1 MKEHILHT
9 KWGSIYYWTN
19 NLWQTDKP
27 TIFCLHGLTADH
39 TMFNQQFSFFNT
51 FYNMIIWDAPG
62 HGKSRPFAQFSMDIA
77 VEIIYSILQ
86 KHNISRF
93 IAIGQSYG
101 GYIAQAFM
109 CRYPNIIS
117 LFIGIGTS
125 PYGTD
130 YYSKMDFFLLRNMK
144 SIIKF
149 YPWRT
154 LKTAAAK
161 KAAVTK
167 DGYDNMIQMISIFSK
182 GEYSELLQQ
191 YYNAMMV
198 DNRNLHI
205 TCPVLIMIGEHD
217 NLGKVKEYCHKW
229 HKRTGFDLV
238 IIPHAGH
245 NANVDNPTEVNK
257 IINNFIKQSLH
268 T

>member
-9 KWGSIYYWTN
+9 KWGSIYYWAN

-109 CRYPNIIS
+109 CRYPDIIS
-117 LFIGIGTS
+117 LFIGIGTA

-149 YPWRT
+149 YPWKT
-154 LKTAAAK
+154 LKTAAPK
-161 KAAVTK
+161 KTPGTK
-167 DGYDNMIQMISIFSK
+167 KGNDKNKQKIKNFSK

>member
-1 MKEHILHT
+1 
-9 KWGSIYYWTN
+9 
-19 NLWQTDKP
+19 
-27 TIFCLHGLTADH
+27 
-39 TMFNQQFSFFNT
+39 
-51 FYNMIIWDAPG
+51 
-62 HGKSRPFAQFSMDIA
+62 
-77 VEIIYSILQ
+77 
-86 KHNISRF
+86 
-93 IAIGQSYG
+93 
-101 GYIAQAFM
+101 
-109 CRYPNIIS
+109 
-117 LFIGIGTS
+117 
-125 PYGTD
+125 
-130 YYSKMDFFLLRNMK
+130 
-144 SIIKF
+144 
-149 YPWRT
+149 
-154 LKTAAAK
+154 
-161 KAAVTK
+161 
-167 DGYDNMIQMISIFSK
+167 MIQMISIFSK

>member
-109 CRYPNIIS
+109 CRYPDIIS

-191 YYNAMMV
+191 
-198 DNRNLHI
+198 
-205 TCPVLIMIGEHD
+205 
-217 NLGKVKEYCHKW
+217 
-229 HKRTGFDLV
+229 
-238 IIPHAGH
+238 
-245 NANVDNPTEVNK
+245 
-257 IINNFIKQSLH
+257 
-268 T
+268 